1 MILPHQCSAIL
12 FIPSS
17 FKEKHIQD
25 RAQDLVTDALAGL
38 AGLAPDVIVERASRG
53 MDVTKLKRDIAC

>member
-1 MILPHQCSAIL
+1 MILPQECSAVP

-25 RAQDLVTDALAGL
+25 RAQDLVTDALDGL
-38 AGLAPDVIVERASRG
+38 VGLAPNVIVERASRG
-53 MDVTKLKRDIAC
+53 TDVTQLKRDIAC